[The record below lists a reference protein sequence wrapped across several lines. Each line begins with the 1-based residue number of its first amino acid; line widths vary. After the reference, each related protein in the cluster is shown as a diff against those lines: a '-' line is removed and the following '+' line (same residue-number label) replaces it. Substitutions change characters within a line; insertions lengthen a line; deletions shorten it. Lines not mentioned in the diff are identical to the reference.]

1 VHRADRLATHLYRGG
16 VDMRWEEPSFVEV
29 NMDAEIGGYQD
40 DLGDPPDISDP
51 RSQSHTVP
59 VDGEPTKPTKL
70 STS

>member
-1 VHRADRLATHLYRGG
+1 
-16 VDMRWEEPSFVEV
+16 MRWEKPSFVEV

-59 VDGEPTKPTKL
+59 VDGEPTKL